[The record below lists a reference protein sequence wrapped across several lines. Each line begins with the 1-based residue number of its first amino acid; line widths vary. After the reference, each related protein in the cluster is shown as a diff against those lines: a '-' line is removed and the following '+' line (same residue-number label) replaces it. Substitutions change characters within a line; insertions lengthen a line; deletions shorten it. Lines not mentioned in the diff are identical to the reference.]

1 MAEQAWIHCR
11 KLIDRKYAVKDWDF
25 TTPQETSSA
34 SNSEFLTKRS
44 IHKAMIA
51 LPPNRKEEIFDCLR
65 EKNLIFNASER
76 EAILAWFLKCVELF
90 LGWSNSPRRYL
101 TSTAVQTIVRSHSPK
116 RTVISQGHSIRQDVA
131 PAAPP
136 KHSPAPSPSPPP
148 VEAPDPF
155 SRQDLIDLTPSTSP
169 PKPSPHKAPVEVFP
183 PLDFSDSPP
192 PSPPHKHAPPS
203 HSEKNNENSLKRI
216 IYFGTAAVILLVFSM
231 LLCCCFKKSTRDGH
245 KKDEKPLLTLAS
257 SDFSADSSQKSISI
271 GNSSNKEFRTS
282 SGKFVINLS
291 MKSENFDSSLAEATS
306 NEASLSSLKHPPGKP
321 APPPPG
327 PPPPPSSR
335 PPPPPRSRPPPVPP
349 KDIPGKGPPHR
360 KTHSDDSDAESRA
373 QKAKLKPFFWDKT
386 VLTNPDQSMVWNEIS
401 SGSFQ
406 FNEEMI
412 ETLFGYNNDK
422 NRNERKKESSNGEA
436 PVQYIQ
442 IIETKKAQ
450 NLAILLRALNVTTE
464 EVIDALQEGNELPV
478 DLLQTLLK
486 VQPTSEEELKLRLY
500 SGDVLLLGPAER
512 FLKILVD
519 IPFAFKRLESLL
531 FLCSF
536 QEEVSSVKESLETLE
551 VACNKLRS
559 SRLFLKLLEAVLK
572 TGNRMNDGT
581 YRGGAQ
587 AFRLDTLLK
596 LADVKGTD
604 GKTTLLHFV
613 VKEIIRSE
621 GVRAARTA
629 SGSRS
634 MSSVRTE
641 DFAEDVTE
649 GASAEHYRS
658 LGLEVVSGLSNEL
671 EDVRKAAVVDVD
683 CLTSSITKMGQ
694 SLQKTRTFINSELN
708 STDDDSEFY
717 RTLASFIE
725 QAEADSTKLLEE
737 EKRIMALV
745 KSTTDYF
752 HGNGGKDEGLHLF
765 VIVRDFLI
773 MLDKVCREVKTSSAK
788 PTKNSNSRKD
798 APAKPTSPETT
809 HSLSDVRQRLFPAIA
824 ERRMEDS
831 SSDEDRK
838 SS

>member
-1 MAEQAWIHCR
+1 MKMVMIHR
-11 KLIDRKYAVKDWDF
+11 KF
-25 TTPQETSSA
+25 T
-34 SNSEFLTKRS
+34 
-44 IHKAMIA
+44 
-51 LPPNRKEEIFDCLR
+51 
-65 EKNLIFNASER
+65 KNDR
-76 EAILAWFLKCVELF
+76 EAIPSWFLKCVELF
-90 LGWSNSPRRYL
+90 FGWSNPPRRYL
-101 TSTAVQTIVRSHSPK
+101 TATAVQTIVRSHSPK
-116 RTVISQGHSIRQDVA
+116 RTIISQSQSIQHDE
-131 PAAPP
+131 P
-136 KHSPAPSPSPPP
+136 SPSPSPPQ

-155 SRQDLIDLTPSTSP
+155 SD
-169 PKPSPHKAPVEVFP
+169 K
-183 PLDFSDSPP
+183 
-192 PSPPHKHAPPS
+192 
-203 HSEKNNENSLKRI
+203 
-216 IYFGTAAVILLVFSM
+216 
-231 LLCCCFKKSTRDGH
+231 
-245 KKDEKPLLTLAS
+245 
-257 SDFSADSSQKSISI
+257 
-271 GNSSNKEFRTS
+271 
-282 SGKFVINLS
+282 INI
-291 MKSENFDSSLAEATS
+291 NR
-306 NEASLSSLKHPPGKP
+306 ASLSSLKNSSEKP
-321 APPPPG
+321 TSLPSG
-327 PPPPPSSR
+327 PPPPPPAATR
-335 PPPPPRSRPPPVPP
+335 PPPPPKARPPPAPP
-349 KDIPGKGPPHR
+349 KAIPSKGHPHR
-360 KTHSDDSDAESRA
+360 KTHSDDSDAEARA

-401 SGSFQ
+401 AGSFQ

-412 ETLFGYNNDK
+412 ETLFGYNNEK
-422 NRNERKKESSNGEA
+422 NKNEGKKDSTNSET

-464 EVIDALQEGNELPV
+464 EVLDALQEGNELPV

-531 FLCSF
+531 FMCSF
-536 QEEVSSVKESLETLE
+536 QEE
-551 VACNKLRS
+551 
-559 SRLFLKLLEAVLK
+559 LLEAVLK

-604 GKTTLLHFV
+604 GKTTLLHLV

-629 SGSRS
+629 NTARS
-634 MSSVRTE
+634 IGYH
-641 DFAEDVTE
+641 E

-671 EDVRKAAVVDVD
+671 EDVRKAAV
-683 CLTSSITKMGQ
+683 
-694 SLQKTRTFINSELN
+694 TRTFVNSELN
-708 STDDDSEFY
+708 NTNDDCEFY

-752 HGNGGKDEGLHLF
+752 HGNAGKDEGLHLF

-788 PTKNSNSRKD
+788 PTRNSNSRKD
-798 APAKPTSPETT
+798 TTTKPTSPETS
-809 HSLSDVRQRLFPAIA
+809 HSLSDVRRRLFPAIA
-824 ERRMEDS
+824 GRRMEDS
-831 SSDEDRK
+831 SSDEDT
-838 SS
+838 

>member
-1 MAEQAWIHCR
+1 MVLRRRAFQYHVIVCVILLCAFVIRGSQNNRKTFQTNEDGHDTPEIHQKMAEQIWIHCR
-11 KLIDRKYAVKDWDF
+11 KLIDKDWDF
-25 TTPQETSSA
+25 TTP
-34 SNSEFLTKRS
+34 
-44 IHKAMIA
+44 H
-51 LPPNRKEEIFDCLR
+51 EITR
-65 EKNLIFNASER
+65 RNR
-76 EAILAWFLKCVELF
+76 EAIPSWFLKCVELF
-90 LGWSNSPRRYL
+90 FGWSNPPRRYL
-101 TSTAVQTIVRSHSPK
+101 TATAVQTIVRSHSPK
-116 RTVISQGHSIRQDVA
+116 RTIISQSQSIKHDV
-131 PAAPP
+131 P
-136 KHSPAPSPSPPP
+136 SPSPSPPQ

-155 SRQDLIDLTPSTSP
+155 FRQDVIDLTPSNSPLEPSP
-169 PKPSPHKAPVEVFP
+169 PKAPADLPSLDFIDSPP
-183 PLDFSDSPP
+183 PLP
-192 PSPPHKHAPPS
+192 PSPPHKHYAS
-203 HSEKNNENSLKRI
+203 ISQSEKNNENSLKRI
-216 IYFGTAAVILLVFSM
+216 IYFGTAAGIILLVFSM
-231 LLCCCFKKSTRDGH
+231 LLCCCFKKSVRDGH
-245 KKDEKPLLTLAS
+245 KRDEKPLLTLTS

-271 GNSSNKEFRTS
+271 GNASNKELKTS
-282 SGKFVINLS
+282 SGKFSISLS
-291 MKSENFDSSLAEATS
+291 MKSENFDSPLGEATS
-306 NEASLSSLKHPPGKP
+306 TEASLSSLKNSSEKP
-321 APPPPG
+321 TSLPSG
-327 PPPPPSSR
+327 PPPPPPAATR
-335 PPPPPRSRPPPVPP
+335 PPPPPKARPPPAPP
-349 KDIPGKGPPHR
+349 KAIPSKGHPHR
-360 KTHSDDSDAESRA
+360 KTHSDDSDAEARA

-401 SGSFQ
+401 AGSFQ

-412 ETLFGYNNDK
+412 ETLFGYNNEK
-422 NRNERKKESSNGEA
+422 NKNEGKKDSTNSET

-464 EVIDALQEGNELPV
+464 EVLDALQEGNELPV

-531 FLCSF
+531 FMCSF
-536 QEEVSSVKESLETLE
+536 QEEVSSVKESLTNLE

-629 SGSRS
+629 NTSRS

-641 DFAEDVTE
+641 DFAEEINE

-683 CLTSSITKMGQ
+683 SLTSSILKMGQ
-694 SLQKTRTFINSELN
+694 SLQKTRTFVNSELN
-708 STDDDSEFY
+708 NMNDDCEFY

-752 HGNGGKDEGLHLF
+752 HGNAGKDEGLHLF

-788 PTKNSNSRKD
+788 PTRNSNSRKD
-798 APAKPTSPETT
+798 TTTKPTSPETS
-809 HSLSDVRQRLFPAIA
+809 HSLSDVRRRLFPAIA
-824 ERRMEDS
+824 GRRMEDS
-831 SSDEDRK
+831 SSDEDT
-838 SS
+838 